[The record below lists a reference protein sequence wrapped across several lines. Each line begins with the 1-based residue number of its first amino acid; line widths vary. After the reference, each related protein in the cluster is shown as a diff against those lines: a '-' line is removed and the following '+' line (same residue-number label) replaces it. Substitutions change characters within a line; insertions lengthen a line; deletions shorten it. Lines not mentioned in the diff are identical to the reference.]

1 MIRYIE
7 IKSRARTEFID
18 ITAQVQ
24 EVVKNAG
31 IRNGICQLF
40 VMHTTAGI
48 MLNEGADPAVQRD
61 MIGFLNKLVPHDP
74 YFTHAE
80 GNSDAH
86 IKSSLI
92 GVAKSVFIEN
102 SKLLLGTWQAV
113 YFCEFDGPRQR
124 RVALKITADEG

>member
-7 IKSRARTEFID
+7 VKSRARTEFID
-18 ITAQVQ
+18 ITSQLQDA
-24 EVVKNAG
+24 VKNAG
-31 IRNGICQLF
+31 VRNGICQLF
-40 VMHTTAGI
+40 VMHTTAAI
-48 MLNEGADPAVQRD
+48 TINEGADPAVQRD
-61 MIGFLNKLVPHDP
+61 MVTFLNKLVPHDP

-92 GVAKSVFIEN
+92 GASQTVFIEN
-102 SKLLLGTWQAV
+102 TKLLLGTWQAV

-124 RVALKITADEG
+124 RVAMKIDSDEG